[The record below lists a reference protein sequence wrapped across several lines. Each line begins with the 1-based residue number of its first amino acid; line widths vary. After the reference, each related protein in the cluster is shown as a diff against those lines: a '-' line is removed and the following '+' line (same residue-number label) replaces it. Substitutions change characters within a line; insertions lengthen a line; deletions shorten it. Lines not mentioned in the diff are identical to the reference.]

1 MFLFKEFKRGLSIL
15 MIMFL
20 FISCN
25 HTKNGKIENSVWRS
39 INNEILSIDDAFW
52 GDYYSGKAV
61 GPRFW
66 QIEFFDTL
74 ATEYI
79 SYGYNVLHQKIIK
92 YVINADTLIL
102 YYPRD
107 YVFDEFSGGVEYL
120 REYSEKYQID
130 IKNDTLLL
138 ELLSFKYSSN
148 NDEHFSDE
156 KISHRFVRPI
166 NKLEFPEHLSQA
178 PKTKQQIFDILDNL
192 YSECGKK
199 KLFQHFDNIPEKE
212 EDFSSYGIR
221 RSIIFSD
228 LIRVF
233 DIENNPVFQ
242 EMFDHYHPE
251 VIAGRIIG
259 HYLDYLRESPKQNR
273 LYFPDSGQ
281 KEKMW
286 SKFVI

>member
-1 MFLFKEFKRGLSIL
+1 M
-15 MIMFL
+15 
-20 FISCN
+20 
-25 HTKNGKIENSVWRS
+25 
-39 INNEILSIDDAFW
+39 
-52 GDYYSGKAV
+52 
-61 GPRFW
+61 
-66 QIEFFDTL
+66 DTL
-74 ATEYI
+74 T
-79 SYGYNVLHQKIIK
+79 
-92 YVINADTLIL
+92 L
-102 YYPRD
+102 YYPKD
-107 YVFDEFSGGVEYL
+107 YVFDKFSAEGEFT
-120 REYSEKYQID
+120 REYSEKYHLD
-130 IKNDTLLL
+130 IKNDTLFLNL
-138 ELLSFKYSSN
+138 ISFKYWLN
-148 NDEHFSDE
+148 GKEHFSDE
-156 KISHRFVRPI
+156 KISHQFVRPI

-259 HYLDYLRESPKQNR
+259 HYLDYLREKPKT
-273 LYFPDSGQ
+273 
-281 KEKMW
+281 E
-286 SKFVI
+286 